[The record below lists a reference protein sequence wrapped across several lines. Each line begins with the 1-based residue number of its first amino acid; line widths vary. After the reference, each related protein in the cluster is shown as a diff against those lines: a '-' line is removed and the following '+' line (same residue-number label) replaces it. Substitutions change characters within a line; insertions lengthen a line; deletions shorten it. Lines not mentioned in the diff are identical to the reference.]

1 MHFDSSN
8 RTYSGLKCILV
19 WTVRSFTFAITLEI
33 PVYFISTAFM
43 SVDGKIGLLSIH
55 IWSTKSLS
63 IASSLIFD
71 ADKIMSKFFHQTIMI
86 RQLCCSLESYFIINM
101 YIGLV
106 YGS

>member
-1 MHFDSSN
+1 
-8 RTYSGLKCILV
+8 
-19 WTVRSFTFAITLEI
+19 
-33 PVYFISTAFM
+33 M

-86 RQLCCSLESYFIINM
+86 RQLCCSLVLFYN
-101 YIGLV
+101 
-106 YGS
+106 